1 MDKLYY
7 GSGSCTIETSQI
19 VALRISYR
27 GSIEID
33 DKTEGSHSIMSNN
46 KMIIIFPISE
56 INVLSELFE
65 YSGEFRI
72 LSVVASDS
80 ASNKVPVQIKKQ
92 MHYSEMLDTNAED
105 LTLKTEE
112 LNVGYR
118 YKNKVKK
125 TSIKQKTI
133 DNLHSKGGLYYYDGT
148 EYRGSYHIHKETG
161 QAMTGATHTQD
172 SVNLQVKKLKDK
184 KWRINK

>member
-19 VALRISYR
+19 VGLQISYR
-27 GSIEID
+27 GKINID
-33 DKTEGSHSIMSNN
+33 DKTSDSHQLMVNE
-46 KMIIIFPISE
+46 KMIMIFPMSS

-92 MHYSEMLDTNAED
+92 MNYSEMLDTNAED
-105 LTLKTEE
+105 LTINSEE
-112 LNVGYR
+112 INVGYR
-118 YKNKVKK
+118 YKNKIKK

-172 SVNLQVKKLKDK
+172 SVNLQVKKLKDI

>member
-7 GSGSCTIETSQI
+7 GSGVCTIETSQI
-19 VALRISYR
+19 VGLQISYR
-27 GSIEID
+27 GKIKID
-33 DKTEGSHSIMSNN
+33 DKTSDSHQLMVNEKSIM
-46 KMIIIFPISE
+46 IFPMSS

-92 MHYSEMLDTNAED
+92 MNYSEMLDTNAED
-105 LTLKTEE
+105 LTINSEE
-112 LNVGYR
+112 INVGYR
-118 YKNKVKK
+118 YKNKIKK

-133 DNLHSKGGLYYYDGT
+133 DNLHSKGGLYYYDGI

-161 QAMTGATHTQD
+161 QAMTGATHTKD
-172 SVNLQVKKLKDK
+172 SVNLQVKKIKG
-184 KWRINK
+184 

>member
-19 VALRISYR
+19 VGLQISYR
-27 GSIEID
+27 GKINID
-33 DKTEGSHSIMSNN
+33 DKTSDSHQLMVNEKMIMIFPMSNV
-46 KMIIIFPISE
+46 S
-56 INVLSELFE
+56 VLSELFE

-80 ASNKVPVQIKKQ
+80 DSNKVPVQIKKQ
-92 MHYSEMLDTNAED
+92 MHYFEMLDTNFED
-105 LTLKTEE
+105 LTLNTEN
-112 LNVGYR
+112 LNAGYR
-118 YKNKVKK
+118 YKNKIKK

-133 DNLHSKGGLYYYDGT
+133 DNLHSDGQLYLKD
-148 EYRGSYHIHKETG
+148 EPYRGSYHIHKETG

-172 SVNLQVKKLKDK
+172 SVNLQVKKLKD
-184 KWRINK
+184 R

>member
-7 GSGSCTIETSQI
+7 GSGVCTIETSQI
-19 VALRISYR
+19 VGLQISYR
-27 GSIEID
+27 GKIKID
-33 DKTEGSHSIMSNN
+33 DKTEQSHALMAND
-46 KMIIIFPISE
+46 KMIIIFPISKM
-56 INVLSELFE
+56 NVLSELFE

-92 MHYSEMLDTNAED
+92 MNYSEMLDTNAED
-105 LTLKTEE
+105 LTINSEE
-112 LNVGYR
+112 INVGYR
-118 YKNKVKK
+118 YKNKIKK

-133 DNLHSKGGLYYYDGT
+133 DNLHSDGQLYLKD
-148 EYRGSYHIHKETG
+148 EPYRGSYHIHKETG

>member
-7 GSGSCTIETSQI
+7 GSGVCTIETSQI
-19 VALRISYR
+19 VGLQISYR
-27 GSIEID
+27 GKIKID
-33 DKTEGSHSIMSNN
+33 DKTSDSHQLMVNEKLIM
-46 KMIIIFPISE
+46 IFPMSS

-92 MHYSEMLDTNAED
+92 MNYSEMLDTNAED
-105 LTLKTEE
+105 LTINSEE
-112 LNVGYR
+112 INVGYR
-118 YKNKVKK
+118 YKNKIKK

-133 DNLHSKGGLYYYDGT
+133 DNLHSKGGLYYYDGI

-161 QAMTGATHTQD
+161 QAMTGATHTKD
-172 SVNLQVKKLKDK
+172 SVNLQVKKIKG
-184 KWRINK
+184 